1 MVKLTIVIKDLKG
14 GEVKLMVNSSET
26 LAFGKKLYSNLLN
39 LSDSFQWNFNGEVL
53 NDNKTFEYYGI
64 EDFDIIL
71 SNTPK
76 NKKIRIYITN
86 IRGKPIP
93 LEVDPSETIAYGK
106 KLYGNLTN
114 EFDRVWKFEG
124 SLLNNNKTFEFYEIE
139 DGDYII
145 SNRMMLGGCLNKNEF
160 KKIKIF

>member
-1 MVKLTIVIKDLKG
+1 MVNITIVIKDLKG
-14 GEVKLMVNSSET
+14 REVKLEVNSSET
-26 LAFGKKLYSNLLN
+26 IAFGKKLYSNYLN

-76 NKKIRIYITN
+76 NKKIRIYIKN
-86 IRGKPIP
+86 LNGESIP

-106 KLYGNLTN
+106 KLYSILTN
-114 EFDRVWKFEG
+114 ESSDSQWKICG
-124 SLLNNNKTFEFYEIE
+124 SVLYNDKTFEFYEIE
-139 DGDYII
+139 DGDNII
-145 SNRMMLGGCLNKNEF
+145 SNSRLRGG
-160 KKIKIF
+160 